1 MENGK
6 LQMENEKQE
15 KPFPFWRF
23 MLLMFIALIALTSI
37 VVGIPYL
44 LSK

>member
-1 MENGK
+1 M
-6 LQMENEKQE
+6 NEEIKNE

-23 MLLMFIALIALTSI
+23 MLLMFIGLIALTSM

-44 LSK
+44 LAK

>member
-6 LQMENEKQE
+6 LKMENEKQ

>member
-1 MENGK
+1 MNEEN
-6 LQMENEKQE
+6 

-23 MLLMFIALIALTSI
+23 MLLMFIGLIVLTSI

>member
-1 MENGK
+1 MSEEIKN
-6 LQMENEKQE
+6 NEGNNE

-23 MLLMFIALIALTSI
+23 MILMFIGLVFLTSL

>member
-1 MENGK
+1 M
-6 LQMENEKQE
+6 NEE

-23 MLLMFIALIALTSI
+23 MILMFIGLIFLTSL

-44 LSK
+44 LAK

>member
-1 MENGK
+1 MNEEN
-6 LQMENEKQE
+6 

-23 MLLMFIALIALTSI
+23 MLLMFVGLIVLTSI